1 MLLSTSRAR
10 AILAITALVLLAAQ
24 HMEALQTLTIW
35 GLAAGVLHAV
45 PVVAAV
51 TAEWVVAAAV
61 TALAEVV
68 QAAVAED
75 LLD

>member
-1 MLLSTSRAR
+1 MFPAR
-10 AILAITALVLLAAQ
+10 AIPPVTVLVLLAAQ
-24 HMEALQTLTIW
+24 HMEALQTLMIW

-45 PVVAAV
+45 RVVVAV
-51 TAEWVVAAAV
+51 MAEWVAVEAVMALAAV
-61 TALAEVV
+61 A